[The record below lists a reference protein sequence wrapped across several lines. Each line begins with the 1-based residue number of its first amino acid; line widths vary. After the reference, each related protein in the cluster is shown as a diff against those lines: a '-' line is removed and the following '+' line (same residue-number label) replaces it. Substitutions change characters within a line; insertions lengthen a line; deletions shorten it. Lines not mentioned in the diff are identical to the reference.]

1 MLVLTRKRFE
11 TIQIGDN
18 VKIKVIKTGKSSVK
32 IGIDA
37 PDNIRVARG
46 EICKEPAMVQP
57 LDEKTL
63 NEVCAMHTAAYSDQY
78 PHAV

>member
-18 VKIKVIKTGKSSVK
+18 IKIKVIKTGKSSVK

-37 PDNIRVARG
+37 PDDVRVVRG
-46 EICKEPAMVQP
+46 ELSEDQNMVQP
-57 LDEKTL
+57 LDSKML
-63 NEVCAMHTAAYSDQY
+63 NEVCSMQTAAYSDQY